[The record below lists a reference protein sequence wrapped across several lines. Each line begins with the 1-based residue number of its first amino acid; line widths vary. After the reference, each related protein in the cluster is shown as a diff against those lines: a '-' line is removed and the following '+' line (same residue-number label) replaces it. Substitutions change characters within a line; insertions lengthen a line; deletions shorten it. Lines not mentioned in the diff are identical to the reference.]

1 MFQTG
6 IVRNNGFD
14 SKENPYKF
22 SFNVIEPEESKNSAF
37 EVAPKNSV
45 LGPREI

>member
-1 MFQTG
+1 
-6 IVRNNGFD
+6 VRNNGFD

-22 SFNVIEPEESKNSAF
+22 NFNVIEPEESKNSAF